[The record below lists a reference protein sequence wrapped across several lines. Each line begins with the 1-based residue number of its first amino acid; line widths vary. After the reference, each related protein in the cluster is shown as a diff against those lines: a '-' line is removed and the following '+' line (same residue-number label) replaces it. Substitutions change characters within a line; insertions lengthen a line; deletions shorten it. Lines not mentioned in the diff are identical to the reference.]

1 MKYLDYCYLCINNR
15 KASELSETQNVV
27 TAFSL
32 LLCLCQLSLNRVG
45 LLGLIE
51 LS

>member
-27 TAFSL
+27 TVFSL
-32 LLCLCQLSLNRVG
+32 LLYLCQLSLNRVG
-45 LLGLIE
+45 LLGLTGR
-51 LS
+51 S